1 MRIKALT
8 APIIIIGF
16 IVAIFS
22 SFTAIAVIDAPH
34 NASTN
39 ISCGSWHGAALLN
52 SPFWGGSYSPVNIDD
67 TVYNKLCLNCHRTSS
82 GPYTDTNAPL
92 VKTHSSLNT
101 SNKYGDWTRECRTC
115 HDPHYQKQ
123 KNYKNTD
130 AGNLYLATGT
140 ITSCVYNGDGTST
153 LTYSTITYKS
163 GWDATKLTQK
173 TGDYRRTILFPNV
186 GKLGY
191 NYPVIAVDTI
201 ANTITVTG
209 NATAYLYPP
218 TTFAVL
224 YGQYIK
230 DFIDVS
236 GTNMAVKFFDKAGA
250 KSFADGDSTYNGA

>member
-92 VKTHSSLNT
+92 VKTHSSLTTDNG
-101 SNKYGDWTRECRTC
+101 YGDWTRECRTC

-123 KNYKNTD
+123 KNYKPTD
-130 AGNLYLATGT
+130 ASNLYLATGT
-140 ITSCVYNGDGTST
+140 ITSCVYNGNGTST
-153 LTYSTITYKS
+153 LMYSTITYKS
-163 GWDATKLTQK
+163 GWYPPPEDDPNKKYLTKK
-173 TGDYRRTILFPNV
+173 IFDYRRTVLFPNV

-191 NYPVIAVDTI
+191 NYPIIAVDTPT

-218 TTFAVL
+218 TTFAVM

-230 DFIDVS
+230 DVIDV
-236 GTNMAVKFFDKAGA
+236 
-250 KSFADGDSTYNGA
+250 